1 MARAKFS
8 IGIDLGTTNCAMAFE
23 SLDEAPSRTEVFPI
37 SQLETVTAFV
47 EDSTLPSFLYLPP
60 KKEIDNLPGADSQ
73 SDRWIPGRLA
83 RKKAAESPGRVAH
96 SAKSWLCHHAVDR
109 TAPFLPW
116 RSDEILPDKRI
127 SPIQASALLLGY
139 LRAVWDARFGGA
151 GHLFNDQEITVT
163 VPASFDA
170 AAQALTLDA
179 ARQAGFPEKVRLL
192 EEPQAAFYC
201 WLETNDLLG
210 GALKQAS
217 GHVLVID
224 IGGGTTDLSL
234 FEIVAQTGDS
244 LPRIKRVAVSDHL
257 LLGGDNIDLALA
269 HNLEHRLSNEP
280 LSPVQWNFLVARC
293 RDLKEQC
300 FSDQSNA
307 LFPIA
312 VPGRGS
318 SLFGGTL
325 SCRITRTEIESIVLD
340 GFFPNCTL
348 DSEPAHVQ
356 TGLRE
361 WALPYAVDSAVTRY
375 LADFLRG
382 RPPIQ
387 SVLFNGGSLH
397 PEPLR
402 RRLLEQIGRWQNGSK
417 PQMLNNSEPSLAVAR
432 GAARFGKIVYD
443 RSLRIEADAARSLYL
458 EVHRRP
464 DQHSKSPAPTLLCIL
479 AADAKTEEEF
489 QIGDVSLEL
498 RLNRAVRF
506 QTYYSTRRSED
517 KIGEL
522 VMWNERD
529 FRRLP
534 PLQTTAKL
542 SGRGVEGD
550 RLPVTLKIWLNELGL
565 LRIACMSAVP
575 SIRET
580 WPLEFNLRAGDAEG
594 SQRNRNEPTIRAALE
609 PGVEPSRLETAQA
622 RIQAVFSRPLDRR
635 DKLTAANLFKSLER
649 ILGTP
654 KAEWNWVLI
663 RSLWQTLL
671 NCHSDRSRSVEHE
684 ETWLILAGFFLR
696 PGFGGDGDESRIDDL
711 WHVQADG
718 PVHPGKRIQMQEF
731 ILWRRVAGG
740 LNRERQ
746 EQILAPQMP
755 QLGAG
760 KSVPAELVRLAGSLE
775 RIDVHK
781 KIELV
786 DLFLAAARGLAAENQ
801 HCVPHLAA
809 LGLLLNRAPLCAGPE
824 TIIPPSYVE
833 HVFDT
838 LSNFEWTEPDLGEI
852 QTLFLRA
859 ARVVDNP
866 KIDLAKSL
874 RQKIA
879 SKLEK
884 WDVAPVRLARI
895 RSFVPIAVTDRASL
909 FGESLPPGLVLRNDT

>member
-1 MARAKFS
+1 MAQAKFS

-23 SLDEAPSRTEVFPI
+23 PLDEASSRTEVFPI
-37 SQLETVTAFV
+37 SQLETSTAFI
-47 EDSTLPSFLYLPP
+47 EASTLPSFLYLPP
-60 KKEIDNLPGADSQ
+60 KEEMGGLPGAEVEG
-73 SDRWIPGRLA
+73 DRWIPGRLA

-127 SPIQASALLLGY
+127 SPIQASALLLEY
-139 LRAVWDARFGGA
+139 LSAVWDARFGGA
-151 GHLFNDQEITVT
+151 GHLFNDQEITIT

-170 AAQALTLDA
+170 VAQTLTLDA
-179 ARQAGFPEKVRLL
+179 ARRAGFPEKVRLL

-201 WLETNDLLG
+201 WLEDNNLAG
-210 GALKQAS
+210 GTLKEAA

-234 FEIVAQTGDS
+234 FEIIAQTGNS
-244 LPRIKRVAVSDHL
+244 VPRIKRVAVSDHL

-269 HNLEHRLSNEP
+269 HNLEPRLSNEP

-300 FSDQSNA
+300 FSDQSTDI
-307 LFPIA
+307 FPIA

-325 SCRITRTEIESIVLD
+325 SCRITRTELESIVLD
-340 GFFPNCTL
+340 GFFPDCAL
-348 DSEPAHVQ
+348 DSEPARIQ

-387 SVLFNGGSLH
+387 SILFNGGSLH
-397 PEPLR
+397 PESLR
-402 RRLLEQIGRWQNGSK
+402 RRLLEQIGRWQNGLK

-432 GAARFGKIVYD
+432 GAARFGTIVYH

-458 EVHRRP
+458 EVHKRL
-464 DQHSKSPAPTLLCIL
+464 DQPSQTPAPTLLCIL
-479 AADAKTEEEF
+479 ASGASTEEEF
-489 QIGDVSLEL
+489 QIADVDLEL

-506 QTYYSTRRSED
+506 QAHYSTRRSED

-522 VMWNERD
+522 VTWNERD
-529 FRRLP
+529 FHRLP

-542 SGRGVEGD
+542 SWRSVEGD
-550 RLPVTLKIWLNELGL
+550 RLPVTLKISINELGL
-565 LRIACMSAVP
+565 LRIACVSALP

-580 WPLEFNLRAGDAEG
+580 WPLEFNLRADDPEG
-594 SQRNRNEPTIRAALE
+594 AQKDRKEPAIGAALDA
-609 PGVEPSRLETAQA
+609 GVESARLESA
-622 RIQAVFSRPLDRR
+622 RAHIQTVFSRPLDRR

-649 ILGTP
+649 IFGMP

-711 WHVQADG
+711 WRLQADG
-718 PVHPGKRIQMQEF
+718 PAHAGKRIQMQEF

-740 LNRERQ
+740 LSRERQ
-746 EQILAPQMP
+746 EQLLAPQMP

-760 KSVPAELVRLAGSLE
+760 KNAPAELVRFAGSLE
-775 RIDVHK
+775 RIGVSK

-786 DLFLAAARGLAAENQ
+786 DLFLAAARGLAAESQ
-801 HCVPHLAA
+801 HCVPQLAA

-824 TIIPPSYVE
+824 TVIPPSYVE
-833 HVFDT
+833 RVFDT
-838 LSNFEWTEPDLGEI
+838 LSDFKWVEPDLGEI

-874 RQKIA
+874 RQRIA
-879 SKLEK
+879 AKLEK
-884 WDVAPVRLARI
+884 WGVTPVRLARI
-895 RSFVPIAVTDRASL
+895 RGFVPVAVADRASL
-909 FGESLPPGLVLRNDT
+909 FGESLPPGLVLRDGT